1 MEWDVVFDESRGAA
15 IVSTRGK
22 FNATD
27 HARMVED
34 VVSRAQWRPGHP
46 VMFDHRGLDFG
57 AAGFATMSAA
67 RDTHMAHEAR
77 IGAART
83 AILMKSI
90 ADFGTGRQ
98 FQLLL
103 DGAVSADV
111 RVFVDEK
118 AAWEWLA
125 AKQDEA

>member
-15 IVSTRGK
+15 IVSTRGV

-27 HARMVED
+27 HARMVAD
-34 VVSRAQWRPGHP
+34 VVSRAQWYPGHS
-46 VMFDHRGLDFG
+46 VLFDHRELDFG
-57 AAGFATMSAA
+57 MAGFATMSAA
-67 RDTHMAHEAR
+67 RDNHIAQEAR

-83 AILMKSI
+83 AILMKSV
-90 ADFGTGRQ
+90 ADFGSGRQ
-98 FQLLL
+98 FQLLV

-118 AAWEWLA
+118 AAWDWLTG
-125 AKQDEA
+125 DSGEA